1 LLIPER
7 GESDWML
14 CRPGL
19 GDNMHIQ
26 VIRFLPIKR
35 PPAVAVAGT
44 VTLLLIVA
52 TIVVAVLG
60 MLPR

>member
-1 LLIPER
+1 MR
-7 GESDWML
+7 
-14 CRPGL
+14 
-19 GDNMHIQ
+19 IQ
-26 VIRFLPIKR
+26 VIRFLSSTKR

-52 TIVVAVLG
+52 TIAVAVLE